1 MKHKIPII
9 ITIGLIIMLSTNIL
23 ANNDQFLG
31 YWIGAIRVMDTELE
45 IHLELQKESGEF
57 QGLITIPAQLQRDLQ
72 VEILQIDYPEIS
84 FRLDVGTIANFQG
97 SIKDGYLS
105 GTFSQAGVNGLF
117 HLVRGDKSAVR
128 YDTLELE
135 PLEGEMEISVETS
148 YGRLFGSILLP
159 EEGDKFP
166 VVLIIP
172 GSGPTDR
179 DGNNP
184 MIPGKGYVYR
194 QIAESLR
201 DNGIASLR
209 YDKRG
214 IGRSREALIKEED
227 LRIDYKIQDV
237 VQWVKLLKNDE
248 RFSKIVLLG
257 HSQGSLLG
265 IIAAQREEVSGLI
278 SAAGAGRNMADVL
291 IEQFAVQ
298 PEPFKSEAEDIIASL
313 RSGQTVP
320 RVSEELHSVFRSQI
334 QPYLISMMRYNPSVE
349 IAKLDIPV
357 LIIQGTTDIQI
368 SLEDA
373 RALSNSL
380 IHAELKII
388 DDMNHMFR
396 ISSLNRQ
403 ENISTY
409 GNPELPLADGFM
421 NSIIDFIS
429 KL

>member
-1 MKHKIPII
+1 MLLGMMLMIS
-9 ITIGLIIMLSTNIL
+9 GLIH
-23 ANNDQFLG
+23 ADNNLFLG

-45 IHLELQKESGEF
+45 IHLELLKESGEF
-57 QGLITIPAQLQRDLQ
+57 AGLITIPAQLQRDLLI
-72 VEILQIDYPEIS
+72 ESLQIDYPEIS
-84 FRLDVGTIANFQG
+84 FRLDVGTIAYFKG
-97 SIKDGYLS
+97 SMKEGYLS
-105 GTFSQAGVNGLF
+105 GTFSQAGINGLF
-117 HLVRGDKSAVR
+117 HLIRGEKSAVR

-135 PLEGEMEISVETS
+135 PLEGEIEISVETT
-148 YGRLFGSILLP
+148 YGKLYGSLVLP
-159 EEGDKFP
+159 AEGEKYP
-166 VVLIIP
+166 IVLIIP

-184 MIPGKGYVYR
+184 MIPGKGYVYH

-201 DNGIASLR
+201 DIGIASLR

-237 VQWVKLLKNDE
+237 VQWVRLLKKDE

-265 IIAAQREEVSGLI
+265 IIAAQREQVNGLI

-291 IEQFAVQ
+291 IEQFAGQ

-313 RSGQTVP
+313 RIGQTVP
-320 RVSEELHSVFRSQI
+320 KVSEELHSVFRTQI
-334 QPYLISMMRYNPSVE
+334 QPFLISMMRYDPSDE
-349 IAKLDIPV
+349 IAKLDIPI

-368 SLEDA
+368 TVEDA
-373 RALSNSL
+373 QALSRGN
-380 IHAELKII
+380 IDAELRII

-396 ISSLNRQ
+396 ISSRNRL

-409 GNPELPLADGFM
+409 GNPELPLADDFM
-421 NSIIDFIS
+421 NSIVEFIG